1 MPRRPIRQ
9 QTDRTGDSDETYDP
23 ATDLHHGHGEPTS
36 VRLNTA
42 GRSRVVRTATRA
54 TRPRGWVVAKQVTEA
69 ADGE

>member
-42 GRSRVVRTATRA
+42 REKPRCENRDASHTPPGLGGRQA
-54 TRPRGWVVAKQVTEA
+54 G
-69 ADGE
+69 D